1 MNANPGSPDWRQ
13 GAAAHSDGSSTGVL
27 DRNDPAYDPASRP
40 TDPSTGQQAG
50 GERAARE
57 VKEEGDAP
65 ARPAARL
72 GMLVGDER
80 LLVELAEAGEIL
92 PMPASIVPVPL
103 TRDWFL
109 GVTNI
114 RGSLFTVVDLR
125 RFSGG
130 SATDIGKES
139 RLLSLSPSLGF
150 NVTLVISRM
159 LGLRNTSSMTPLD
172 EASPAP
178 AAAPWIGTA
187 FADAD
192 GEVWREF
199 SPSKLVAAPEFLVV
213 GR

>member
-1 MNANPGSPDWRQ
+1 MNAYPGSSDWRQ
-13 GAAAHSDGSSTGVL
+13 GAGAHADGSSTDVL
-27 DRNDPAYDPASRP
+27 DRNDPAARLTNPG
-40 TDPSTGQQAG
+40 TGQEPGGGRAG
-50 GERAARE
+50 RAA
-57 VKEEGDAP
+57 KDEGDAP
-65 ARPAARL
+65 ARSAARL
-72 GMLVGDER
+72 GMLVGDQR

-92 PMPASIVPVPL
+92 PMPPSIVPVPL

-130 SATDIGKES
+130 GATEIGKES
-139 RLLSLSPSLGF
+139 RLLSLSPSMGF

-159 LGLRNTSSMTPLD
+159 LGLRNTSSMTLLD

-178 AAAPWIGTA
+178 AATPWIGNA
-187 FADAD
+187 FVDAD

-199 SPSKLVAAPEFLVV
+199 SPSKLIAAPEFLVV